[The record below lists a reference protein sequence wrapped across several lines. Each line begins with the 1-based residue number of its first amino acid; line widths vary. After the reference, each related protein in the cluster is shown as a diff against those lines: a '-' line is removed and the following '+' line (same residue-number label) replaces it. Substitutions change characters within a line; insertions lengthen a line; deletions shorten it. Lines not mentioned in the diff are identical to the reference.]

1 MKKVSLYNTIQHIG
15 LYQSLMGTYLA
26 LMCQLRN
33 IITMA
38 VCDIFI
44 FVAIA
49 FLLNILFI
57 KERQSFPNNFPCN

>member
-15 LYQSLMGTYLA
+15 LDQSLMGTYPA

-49 FLLNILFI
+49 FLLNILFVKATSI
-57 KERQSFPNNFPCN
+57 FSQ